1 MADVDDDFDDDDSDG
16 TDDDPVEPVP
26 NLPDPRKLLDPAAR
40 AARSLAIRRAIEL
53 RGEQKRMDRDLNYL
67 DIDSN

>member
-1 MADVDDDFDDDDSDG
+1 MADVDDDSDVAGDD
-16 TDDDPVEPVP
+16 EPEPLP

-53 RGEQKRMDRDLNYL
+53 RGEQRRLDRDLNYL
-67 DIDSN
+67 DIESD

>member
-1 MADVDDDFDDDDSDG
+1 MADVDDDYDE
-16 TDDDPVEPVP
+16 TDDVEDLEPTPVP
-26 NLPDPRKLLDPAAR
+26 PDPRKLLDPAQR

-67 DIDSN
+67 DIDGDKG